1 MRHLSRPR
9 LRVDDEGDD
18 EEEDDEDDDK
28 ENEFISIRDDA
39 EENEEK
45 EGEANGKRQF
55 NTAQADDSDSSPTWA
70 AEQMKEIR
78 KFLREHAQCTRQRV
92 IEATHPDPLDVEDL
106 ELYEKY
112 HEVMGLERLPR
123 VDDEGE
129 NEEKMDEG
137 LPMQEKSSTDDSSR
151 TWTAEQCQLIG
162 EHATRT
168 RQKLIEAGHLDPLD
182 VVITFEDQM
191 RWLEEYQEMMGL
203 ERLPRV
209 DDKGK
214 NEENMD
220 EGLPMQEESSNDE
233 CYPTLT
239 AKQRK
244 ILREQRE
251 HIRQR
256 LIQAGHRDPL
266 DVTFEEHM
274 RTQEE
279 FEPLRR
285 VNDELTGRA
294 TVCDASVDDGVVKVD
309 LSRSSSS
316 DNSGNDN
323 EAIQDGDKEDN
334 EDEEE
339 EEEEGDE
346 EESVSVDETEPVW

>member
-1 MRHLSRPR
+1 
-9 LRVDDEGDD
+9 
-18 EEEDDEDDDK
+18 
-28 ENEFISIRDDA
+28 
-39 EENEEK
+39 
-45 EGEANGKRQF
+45 
-55 NTAQADDSDSSPTWA
+55 
-70 AEQMKEIR
+70 
-78 KFLREHAQCTRQRV
+78 
-92 IEATHPDPLDVEDL
+92 
-106 ELYEKY
+106 
-112 HEVMGLERLPR
+112 
-123 VDDEGE
+123 
-129 NEEKMDEG
+129 MDEG
-137 LPMQEKSSTDDSSR
+137 LPMQEESSTDDSFP
-151 TWTAEQCQLIG
+151 TFTAKQRKLIR
-162 EHATRT
+162 EHAERT
-168 RQKLIEAGHLDPLD
+168 RQRLIEAGHPDPLD
-182 VVITFEDQM
+182 TVITFEEHM

-279 FEPLRR
+279 LDEFFEKRFEPLR
-285 VNDELTGRA
+285 
-294 TVCDASVDDGVVKVD
+294 
-309 LSRSSSS
+309 
-316 DNSGNDN
+316 
-323 EAIQDGDKEDN
+323 
-334 EDEEE
+334 
-339 EEEEGDE
+339 
-346 EESVSVDETEPVW
+346 